1 MRYDIQERHGVQDN
15 APNRSF
21 DQCLFGQSGADAS
34 QHRGHRPALSAA
46 APPPSDQASRDMYC
60 RQSAAASTGYTTP
73 GQAANRAQT
82 NGTVGGLLG
91 GAALGAIIGGRNAGA
106 GAAIGAGVGALAG
119 TAVGSANADRAAAD
133 VQRRYSD
140 TYYACMN
147 GAYGPPPPPGYYA
160 PPPPPPGDYPPPPP
174 GAYGPPP
181 GDYPPPPDGPYPR

>member
-1 MRYDIQERHGVQDN
+1 MTFRSAMEFKTMRRTVPLISLG
-15 APNRSF
+15 
-21 DQCLFGQSGADAS
+21 LMLLGT
-34 QHRGHRPALSAA
+34 AA
-46 APPPSDQASRDMYC
+46 IAQPYPPPPLPPSDQASRDMYC
-60 RQSAAASTGYTTP
+60 RHSAAASTGYTTP

-91 GAALGAIIGGRNAGA
+91 GAALGAIIGGRNAGT

-119 TAVGSANADRAAAD
+119 TAVGSANADRAASD

-147 GAYGPPPPPGYYA
+147 GAYGPPPPPDYYA

-181 GDYPPPPDGPYPR
+181 GDYPPPPPPDGPYPR